1 MSALAGQKKSLR
13 GGATVASPADK
24 RNSEDVVPLIIDC
37 DSPHSAELAVVQ
49 KQGSMGWVRSVL
61 QREKKI
67 KQDDNVAG
75 RGNREGLF
83 NVYRSFPV
91 KKYGKMKRGI
101 GQGIS
106 SKVFLYESNDM
117 VYAVKCFVKKNLK
130 DVDDMNAIGKEV
142 EIHKGVDDGYHVVR
156 LVESF
161 RVRHEQFCVVLE
173 YLPCTLQA
181 LYTTYGPMLDQAD
194 RLCYFKQV
202 AEGLYYLQ
210 SNGIGHRDIKLENC
224 GIDPQGDL
232 KLFDFGSAT
241 MGNVGYGMAGSP
253 SYAAPEIH
261 AQLMYDSFK
270 CDVWSLGILL
280 INLFYVSK
288 QKWKNARHDDKAFI
302 SYRRHPTLENA
313 VVSVRRIA
321 NDQDPQYVANKSPVD
336 SLILQLLTVNV
347 DHRIDLSELVNN
359 HLWFQQIDCCRDRRG
374 AGHAHL
380 KAVAR
385 MTAAAS
391 SAPSLSP
398 CSEVS

>member
-1 MSALAGQKKSLR
+1 
-13 GGATVASPADK
+13 
-24 RNSEDVVPLIIDC
+24 
-37 DSPHSAELAVVQ
+37 
-49 KQGSMGWVRSVL
+49 MGWVTRVL
-61 QREKKI
+61 QREKKGG
-67 KQDDNVAG
+67 QHDDV
-75 RGNREGLF
+75 RGDCGGREGHVH
-83 NVYRSFPV
+83 VYRSFPV
-91 KKYGKMKRGI
+91 KKYGKMKKCI

-106 SKVFLYESNDM
+106 SKVYLHESNGG
-117 VYAVKCFVKKNLK
+117 VYAVKSFVKKNLK
-130 DVDDMNAIGKEV
+130 DVDDVKAIEKEV
-142 EIHKGVDDGYHVVR
+142 EIHRGVDDGYHVVR
-156 LVESF
+156 LVDSF
-161 RVRHEQFCVVLE
+161 RTRHQQFCVVLE

-181 LYTTYGPMLDQAD
+181 LYTLYGPMLDQAD

-202 AEGLYYLQ
+202 ADGLYYLQ
-210 SNGIGHRDIKLENC
+210 TNGIGHRDIKMENC
-224 GIDPQGDL
+224 GIDTRGNI
-232 KLFDFGSAT
+232 KLIDFGSST
-241 MGNVGYGMAGSP
+241 VGSVGYGMAGSP

-261 AQLMYDSFK
+261 AQLKYDSFK

-359 HLWFQQIDCCRDRRG
+359 YLWFQQIDCCRDRRG

-380 KAVAR
+380 KSVAR
-385 MTAAAS
+385 MAAAAAS
-391 SAPSLSP
+391 PSSLSP
-398 CSEVS
+398 CSGAS